1 MDLKLAKVIS
11 WLQKNMDGE
20 VSMTE
25 DTISTVCNDVADAL
39 RKQFASSTNR
49 REFKVRPSNLGRPL
63 CQLQMEKK
71 GEKGVAFSYN
81 FLLRMILGDIVE
93 AVLKGVIK
101 ETNLEGYKSSQNLTT
116 KIGEHTITGEADLSF
131 DDGRIDDIKST
142 SDFAFRNKFVSW
154 NALKEKDSF
163 GYVTQLHVY
172 ASATGKPA
180 GGIWAMNITTGE
192 LNRIEST
199 DTKEEVSSIL
209 KEAEKK
215 IDALVSDAPFERC
228 FEDEPETFNRV
239 ITGNRKL
246 GMECSWCKYRF
257 SCWPNMQERES
268 VFSKAK
274 SKPMVAYT
282 ELNSMG
288 EEAA

>member
-1 MDLKLAKVIS
+1 MDLKLAKVLS

-49 REFKVRPSNLGRPL
+49 REFKARPSNLGRPL

-71 GEKGVAFSYN
+71 GEKGVAPSYN
-81 FLLRMILGDIVE
+81 FILRMMVGDVVE
-93 AVLKGVIK
+93 AILNGVIK
-101 ETNLEGYKSSQNLTT
+101 EANLEGYKSSQNLTT
-116 KIGEHTITGEADLSF
+116 KIGKHIVTGEADLSF
-131 DDGRIDDIKST
+131 DDGRVDDIKST
-142 SDFAFRNKFVSW
+142 SDFAFRNKFISW

-180 GGIWAMNITTGE
+180 GGIWAMNIATGE

-199 DTKEEVSSIL
+199 DTTAEVSSIL

-215 IDALVSDAPFERC
+215 IDALVSDAPFRRC
-228 FEDEPETFNRV
+228 FEDEPETYRKKPS
-239 ITGNRKL
+239 GNRKL
-246 GMECSWCKYRF
+246 GKECSWCSYRHA
-257 SCWPNMQERES
+257 CWPGLKEMP
-268 VFSKAK
+268 SKVSQAENP
-274 SKPMVAYT
+274 PMVCYT
-282 ELNSMG
+282 EVR
-288 EEAA
+288 

>member
-1 MDLKLAKVIS
+1 MMDMKLAKVLT
-11 WLQKNMDGE
+11 WLHKNMEGE

-49 REFKVRPSNLGRPL
+49 REFSARPSNLGRPL

-71 GEKGVAFSYN
+71 GASGVQPSYN
-81 FLLRMILGDIVE
+81 FILRMMVGDIVE

-101 ETNLEGYKSSQNLTT
+101 ESGIEGYESS
-116 KIGEHTITGEADLSF
+116 HTITGEADLTF
-131 DDGRIDDIKST
+131 DGKVDDIKSC
-142 SDFAFRNKFVSW
+142 SDYAFRNKFVSW
-154 NALKEKDSF
+154 PSLKDRDSF

-180 GGIWAMNITTGE
+180 GGIWALNVATGE

-199 DTKEEVSSIL
+199 DTDADVKDIL
-209 KEAEKK
+209 AEAEKK
-215 IDALVSDAPFERC
+215 VEALTSDAPFKRC
-228 FEDEPETFNRV
+228 FDDEPETFNR
-239 ITGNRKL
+239 ILTGNRKL

-257 SCWPNMQERES
+257 SCWPNLQERES

-274 SKPMVAYT
+274 SKPIVAYT
-282 ELNSMG
+282 EINNMEG
-288 EEAA
+288 EVA